1 MESAD
6 TDAAPNF
13 PYDVSTVSN
22 FFATSSF
29 VQGSQVGEY
38 VAFVLRVLAV
48 EIKATSNT
56 AEPYLILNGVD
67 MEGTPVGPLRLWRF
81 NEDDVVQGNTCI
93 IRGLKVVPEN
103 RRDDEKWKWVP
114 SANGVNT
121 IECTV
126 RTALEDVT
134 GVDNI
139 MTYFN
144 WQ

>member
-1 MESAD
+1 
-6 TDAAPNF
+6 
-13 PYDVSTVSN
+13 
-22 FFATSSF
+22 
-29 VQGSQVGEY
+29 
-38 VAFVLRVLAV
+38 
-48 EIKATSNT
+48 
-56 AEPYLILNGVD
+56 

-81 NEDDVVQGNTCI
+81 NEDDVVQGNTYI

-103 RRDDEKWKWVP
+103 RWDDEKWKWVP

-134 GVDNI
+134 AVDNI

-144 WQ
+144 